1 MDDERENDEQLASHV
16 EEETSTEEPRAL
28 SEDIRDRDKIWGMDR
43 KKFILTAYIVG
54 LVSLALSILSFGLMG
69 LEHINLGRVYLI
81 FHLIP
86 TFHYDWPWIC
96 GIIFAVIFLLDCII
110 VSRLMHGKRIGSMKR
125 LLHKGFLI
133 PLISSC
139 VVAGVIALVCDL
151 STISYA
157 NAANAYIASDSSE
170 TNLLMQPSNILGK
183 AYNQCYPSA
192 MNDSSPLP
200 SYSID
205 SYQSSISGAASTA
218 DTSEIGLIELGCV
231 LSALNLEGVSSGP
244 ASLNNLIREANSN
257 TDGALN
263 LNSGPYGI
271 HIGVTYTSQGG
282 SKLLSMLSFLI
293 FNEALNGYRF
303 DATALPSSSSINS
316 SATFLSALNTY
327 GADYDTVGVIVGNSS
342 DIGSNSSQTSS
353 TNGNS
358 SNNLNSSSSN
368 SSSSSSSDTTD
379 AQQDISEAE
388 NCSNSNNSLYIT
400 PSSSK
405 GGFSVAGTQDWGTF
419 MNCVASSTSMPASI
433 QNSVKSF
440 ISKDVTALAS
450 NGPMTY
456 SSQTSSWNLPDGS
469 SIFITYAAPLN
480 GTGGWIIDFSNSRSA
495 Y

>member
-16 EEETSTEEPRAL
+16 EEETSTEEPQAF

-125 LLHKGFLI
+125 LLRKGFLI

-218 DTSEIGLIELGCV
+218 GTAEIGLIELGCV

-271 HIGVTYTSQGG
+271 HIGVTYTSQGD

-303 DATALPSSSSINS
+303 NATALPSSSSINS

-358 SNNLNSSSSN
+358 SNSPNSSSSN
-368 SSSSSSSDTTD
+368 SSSSSSDTTD

-405 GGFSVAGTQDWGTF
+405 VSVAGTQDWGTF